1 MQQTISLVIHGKVHG
16 VFFRQST
23 RKKALELGITGT
35 VQNNADG
42 TVTIIA
48 TGLPGQLDQ
57 LKEWSKKGP
66 PAAHVQQVEI
76 QAIPLQS
83 FNSFEIKR

>member
-1 MQQTISLVIHGKVHG
+1 MQTISLVVSGKVHG
-16 VFFRQST
+16 VFYRQST

-35 VQNNADG
+35 VQNNPDG

-48 TGLPGQLDQ
+48 TGPAGQLDK

-66 PAAHVQQVEI
+66 PAAQVQQVEI

-83 FNSFEIKR
+83 FNSFDIKR

>member
-1 MQQTISLVIHGKVHG
+1 MQTISLVVSGKVHG
-16 VFFRQST
+16 VFYRQST

-35 VQNNADG
+35 VQNNPGG

-48 TGLPGQLDQ
+48 TGPSAQLDK

-66 PAAHVQQVEI
+66 PAAHVEQVEI
-76 QAIPLQS
+76 QDIPLQS
-83 FNSFEIKR
+83 FNSFDIKR